1 MTELRKLFKD
11 ADENTYTRAL
21 AYMIG
26 SIIIAAGIIMSALI
40 IAASFLWGWIGLISI
55 IAAFIVTILALG
67 INTDE

>member
-26 SIIIAAGIIMSALI
+26 SMAIAASIIMGALI
-40 IAASFLWGWIGLISI
+40 IAVSFLWGWIGLISI
-55 IAAFIVTILALG
+55 IAVFIVTILALG
-67 INTDE
+67 IDINE